1 MSFIEQ
7 LLLLRRLHDLVR
19 RRATGSSQ
27 ELMEKLNVSK
37 SGLYRQI
44 ELLKNL
50 GAPIRYDHAE
60 QNYYYYASEFEWQ
73 WEVLRR
79 SKN

>member
-19 RRATGSSQ
+19 LRATGSTP

-37 SGLYRQI
+37 SGLYRQL

-50 GAPIRYDHAE
+50 GAPIRYDRAE
-60 QNYYYYASEFEWQ
+60 QRYYYAAEFEWQ
-73 WEVLRR
+73 WEVLR
-79 SKN
+79 KGEN

>member
-7 LLLLRRLHDLVR
+7 LLLLRRLHNLVQR
-19 RRATGSSQ
+19 KATGSSE

-37 SGLYRQI
+37 SGLYRQL

-50 GAPIRYDHAE
+50 GAPVRYDRAE
-60 QNYYYYASEFEWQ
+60 QRYYYASEFEWQ

-79 SKN
+79 SEN

>member
-7 LLLLRRLHDLVR
+7 LLLLRRLHDLVQ

-37 SGLYRQI
+37 SGLYRQLQ
-44 ELLKNL
+44 LLKNL

-60 QNYYYYASEFEWQ
+60 QRYYYASEFEWQ
-73 WEVLRR
+73 WEVVR
-79 SKN
+79 KGEN